1 MNEEALL
8 YSFELFSKDGYEGS
22 IEDYKELIKTNEE
35 ALKHS
40 YDLFSKDGYEGDE
53 YKFQNLV
60 GVEPVKTEAVATET
74 APVAAGNQA
83 VDTGLASED
92 ISLESQSTD
101 PFVVNGKPVTEEE
114 YKKAEA
120 ANYDDKT
127 SYLSKLWTD
136 INKGSSSLGE
146 MMASIPETIYDI
158 FAIPQNIV
166 AKMTG
171 NDSISASSKKF
182 KKITGISNPILDFYE
197 KESEALGKVQD
208 IYNNKNYEYQ
218 GIYKNF
224 KNGNY
229 LDAFKQM
236 GSGIAES
243 APVSISMMVGGAATT
258 TGKLAAGSTVAMAG
272 PEIKNQLE
280 NEAQSSLASIVKG
293 IGLAGAE
300 SVFSSI
306 GTGTLGKVYKDIL
319 LKEGKEE
326 GVKIFRN
333 GLIEMYATALKKA
346 GAPAAMV
353 GEGIEEVATT
363 ITQNMIN
370 GVGAFD
376 NVADSFI
383 QGVGGGSLYGA
394 PINVSKAKKAVQE
407 GIVNVKIN
415 RNIKDSEFTNATEP
429 FASSD
434 VSKLQ
439 LDILKNKGAFQL
451 INSKVDREVL
461 GGRLSKEDGD
471 KIKTNI
477 IETQGSINTID
488 KTNITNTDKVAAV
501 NLLKE
506 KRETEQKIKSIN
518 DSSLTQTESDRIK
531 VINEKLNSLVQK
543 GNISK
548 SSANLGENIESI
560 EKLAGDIKGVNI
572 KPLDNAKAIDDYIK
586 DNNLDIDKKASEQQG
601 FIFQNKET
609 GEQTIIINK
618 DVAAKERAVNVAAHE
633 FLHALLFQTV
643 KDSPTTQ
650 VSLGNSLK
658 SYLDKV
664 DADQVKDSNFAK
676 RLDQYKQDPNNVKA
690 EEVITLFSDALATGD
705 IKFNENVFTKI
716 GDVIRRA
723 LQSVGVSVKFNN
735 GKDVYNFVKDYNK
748 SVSKGKLTKA
758 QIKASKGV
766 KGSLVA
772 EGVTATSKT
781 DTKLSKSN
789 KELGNEIKAL
799 VPEGTS
805 KSRYDNQVIGN
816 VYEKLVF
823 GTTLD
828 GLINGQLNKYG
839 VVGDNVYG
847 KPKDIFLEDVK
858 AQLYEKSLMRFNP
871 ETNDDLGGFVVNE
884 LIKYRIGDV
893 VNRYKKEAGVEGK
906 SLDVAAGE
914 VGSVQEVADE
924 SMSIEDQIDLDA
936 TQARSETRLTK
947 ATKIMS
953 KEQYDKAAKI
963 VEEKLKDIDP
973 KKLSYKKIG
982 GLATDVLSEIT
993 DVPAGKILDSTKN
1006 LSKEETSRGAMFIEK
1021 NIDYIRKTL
1030 PKGAVQEAATEKL
1043 MGTATGVAN
1052 SILKRLYDK
1061 NPRIKKGAGLSP
1073 WSIKPNLTNQDVLDA
1088 IGRPK
1093 REDGRKIQI
1102 NPRSPEGQVI
1112 KGILNLVDRN
1122 IANELARTVESDLTL
1137 EQKQDV
1143 AAGKSNT
1150 MFSKSFNLGL
1160 EAGSNTDNI
1169 ASVLFSKSA
1178 RENYEQVLRAKRP
1191 ELKNVPEQV
1200 DNLIKWADSLDIKDD
1215 KKAKYK
1221 KLGLFYMANGY
1232 AIFPE
1237 DGYKIT
1243 ESIRLATINKID
1255 PYAFKNPNEL
1265 IEKYEKVTKIARVD
1279 PDSISEFS
1287 NKEEIAGYA
1296 IYDVQDSKKGQEAV
1310 RKVVDSNWGEKSNP
1324 WCLVART
1331 NDTYLGHEEAYSEK
1345 EVKDIIDTNEAL
1357 GNTVERAGHY
1367 MSDGKKIYELVV
1379 YAPKNGGELARSF
1392 GLWKGYNES
1401 GNGFKIA
1408 FKNGKLNSFRD
1419 GNDML
1424 WWDRMDKPKKGPDM
1438 KAKPDANGLRAD
1450 GYFDLESGYNVV
1462 EGYVKDY
1469 KKGNLTIEE
1478 RYNKDKELKNRD
1490 TFGKTKNSNKSL
1502 VESYSMEKLNG
1513 DDYIETK
1520 TKYRSASDRTET
1532 TTKKLGSSNTK
1543 NVRKIYYDENDNFI
1557 ENIKYENI
1565 KTGNIK
1571 EETIFTDSSDAGS
1584 LEGFTI
1590 YKAETINGKKNV
1602 SIDERKNFISS
1613 NVLFSKESSF
1623 AKKPSLAIEKL
1634 LIKEFINGKHKGKVS
1649 SRTKNRYAKNIKEL
1663 LEYGGI
1669 NGIDN
1674 FEKAVEAGN
1683 YTENELELINFVFEG
1698 RDWLFGLFQN
1708 EKEQNQGIKLE
1719 KLIKVAIKKIGL
1731 KDVDLNLS
1739 EGGFSSGVDIVLS
1752 TKQGRLNIE
1761 LKLNEKARVGSF
1773 SIKRAGDTFS
1783 YTKGAEG
1790 LETKTPELHEAM
1802 QEALKG
1808 DEHQKAWRKY
1818 TEEGIKIGKKLL
1830 DSGKVDIETY
1840 VDEDTGQLVGP
1851 KEVFELLKKN
1861 KYQKALTISI
1871 DKVKIKNKNGKEVD
1885 VPLDQKVI
1893 ELLYNNKDVHD
1904 INFGGTGMYA
1914 LGESISGMP
1923 KLEADV
1929 VVNIVTSRSG
1939 SSSGV
1944 YRSIQ
1949 RATPF
1954 IKIIR
1959 STTNIDL
1966 ADLSQVEPNI
1976 KSLVKSIE
1984 STKNSK
1990 SLNLDKEFNDIIEN
2004 KTGIESYKNYKKVKA
2019 QVTGASKGKFNF
2031 FIAPSAEDFVGLLYK
2046 TLGKGKIGDA
2056 QMAWY
2061 KENLLDPYA
2070 RAMEKVSKDR
2080 NFMARNF
2087 LAIKK
2092 ELKIVPK
2099 NLKKK
2104 IPGEPFTQE
2113 QAIRVYIWNKKG
2125 STIPGIS
2132 ENDDIYL
2139 TNFVEN
2145 NEKLKTFADQVIS
2158 LSGIEDYAKPSDSWV
2173 TGTITTDILEALNT
2187 TKRKKYLELWQQNV
2201 DEIFSEKNLNKL
2213 EAAYGADYRKALENI
2228 LGRMKTGRNRAF
2240 GGDSLSGRF
2249 VDWMTGATGA
2259 IMFFNTRS
2267 AILQTLSS
2275 VNFIN
2280 FGDNNIFAATKA
2292 FANQKQYWSD
2302 FKMLF
2307 NSEFLV
2313 ERRDGLKINVNEAD
2327 IADIAKEKGVRGIIN
2342 KLLKLGFTPTQLAD
2356 SFAIATGGAT
2366 FYRNRLKALI
2376 KDGMDPV
2383 AAEKQAMRD
2392 FRETAEESQQ
2402 SSRPDKISAQQAG
2415 PLGRTILAFANTPSQ
2430 YARII
2435 KKAASDIKNG
2445 RGDLKTN
2452 VSKIM
2457 YYAVAQ
2463 NLIFNT
2469 LQQAFFA
2476 TLFDEEEEL
2485 IDDKTI
2491 NVANS
2496 MADSLLRGIGISG
2509 AIISVVK
2516 NTALRWVKE
2525 EEKSNPKYE
2534 NAILE
2539 LVKISPPVSSKIN
2552 KLRAVARS
2560 YSWDKDEMKE
2570 RGFSIDNPAGL
2581 AIGNVVSATTNIP
2594 LDRVI
2599 KKMQNIKAASDSEIE
2614 TYKRIFLLAGWS
2626 KWELGI
2632 KEPSKKKKKKRRV
2645 KIISD

>member
-8 YSFELFSKDGYEGS
+8 HSFELFSKDGYEGS

-53 YKFQNLV
+53 YKFQDLV

-92 ISLESQSTD
+92 ISLESQPTD

-772 EGVTATSKT
+772 EGVTTASKT

-823 GTTLD
+823 GKTLD

-893 VNRYKKEAGVEGK
+893 VNRYKKEASVEGK
-906 SLDVAAGE
+906 SLDVDAGE

-924 SMSIEDQIDLDA
+924 SMSIEDQIDLNA
-936 TQARSETRLTK
+936 TQVRSETRLTK

-953 KEQYDKAAKI
+953 KEQYDKAAKM

-1279 PDSISEFS
+1279 PDSVSEFS
-1287 NKEEIAGYA
+1287 NKEEIAGYT

-1331 NDTYLGHEEAYSEK
+1331 DDTYLGHEEAYSEK

-1367 MSDGKKIYELVV
+1367 MSDGKKVYELVV

-1438 KAKPDANGLRAD
+1438 KAKPDANGLRPD
-1450 GYFDLESGYNVV
+1450 GYFDLESGDNVV

-1478 RYNKDKELKNRD
+1478 EYNKDKELINRD
-1490 TFGKTKNSNKSL
+1490 TFEKTKNSNKSL
-1502 VESYSMEKLNG
+1502 VESYSMEKLSG
-1513 DDYIETK
+1513 DDYIKTK
-1520 TKYRSASDRTET
+1520 TKYKSAVDKT
-1532 TTKKLGSSNTK
+1532 TTTTRKLGDIREK
-1543 NVRKIYYDENDNFI
+1543 EVERKYYDENDNFI

-1613 NVLFSKESSF
+1613 NVLFSKESSS

-1790 LETKTPELHEAM
+1790 LETKIPELHEAM

-1808 DEHQKAWRKY
+1808 DEYQKAWKEY

-1830 DSGKVDIETY
+1830 DSGKVNIETY

-1871 DKVKIKNKNGKEVD
+1871 DKVKIKNKNGKEVY
-1885 VPLDQKVI
+1885 VPLDQKII

-1939 SSSGV
+1939 SSNGV

-1976 KSLVKSIE
+1976 ESLVKSIE
-1984 STKNSK
+1984 TTKNSK
-1990 SLNLDKEFNDIIEN
+1990 SINLDKEF
-2004 KTGIESYKNYKKVKA
+2004 
-2019 QVTGASKGKFNF
+2019 
-2031 FIAPSAEDFVGLLYK
+2031 
-2046 TLGKGKIGDA
+2046 
-2056 QMAWY
+2056 
-2061 KENLLDPYA
+2061 
-2070 RAMEKVSKDR
+2070 
-2080 NFMARNF
+2080 
-2087 LAIKK
+2087 
-2092 ELKIVPK
+2092 
-2099 NLKKK
+2099 
-2104 IPGEPFTQE
+2104 
-2113 QAIRVYIWNKKG
+2113 
-2125 STIPGIS
+2125 
-2132 ENDDIYL
+2132 
-2139 TNFVEN
+2139 
-2145 NEKLKTFADQVIS
+2145 
-2158 LSGIEDYAKPSDSWV
+2158 
-2173 TGTITTDILEALNT
+2173 
-2187 TKRKKYLELWQQNV
+2187 KR
-2201 DEIFSEKNLNKL
+2201 
-2213 EAAYGADYRKALENI
+2213 
-2228 LGRMKTGRNRAF
+2228 
-2240 GGDSLSGRF
+2240 
-2249 VDWMTGATGA
+2249 
-2259 IMFFNTRS
+2259 
-2267 AILQTLSS
+2267 
-2275 VNFIN
+2275 
-2280 FGDNNIFAATKA
+2280 
-2292 FANQKQYWSD
+2292 
-2302 FKMLF
+2302 
-2307 NSEFLV
+2307 
-2313 ERRDGLKINVNEAD
+2313 
-2327 IADIAKEKGVRGIIN
+2327 
-2342 KLLKLGFTPTQLAD
+2342 
-2356 SFAIATGGAT
+2356 
-2366 FYRNRLKALI
+2366 
-2376 KDGMDPV
+2376 
-2383 AAEKQAMRD
+2383 
-2392 FRETAEESQQ
+2392 
-2402 SSRPDKISAQQAG
+2402 
-2415 PLGRTILAFANTPSQ
+2415 
-2430 YARII
+2430 
-2435 KKAASDIKNG
+2435 
-2445 RGDLKTN
+2445 
-2452 VSKIM
+2452 
-2457 YYAVAQ
+2457 YY
-2463 NLIFNT
+2463 
-2469 LQQAFFA
+2469 
-2476 TLFDEEEEL
+2476 
-2485 IDDKTI
+2485 
-2491 NVANS
+2491 
-2496 MADSLLRGIGISG
+2496 
-2509 AIISVVK
+2509 
-2516 NTALRWVKE
+2516 
-2525 EEKSNPKYE
+2525 
-2534 NAILE
+2534 
-2539 LVKISPPVSSKIN
+2539 
-2552 KLRAVARS
+2552 
-2560 YSWDKDEMKE
+2560 
-2570 RGFSIDNPAGL
+2570 
-2581 AIGNVVSATTNIP
+2581 
-2594 LDRVI
+2594 
-2599 KKMQNIKAASDSEIE
+2599 
-2614 TYKRIFLLAGWS
+2614 
-2626 KWELGI
+2626 
-2632 KEPSKKKKKKRRV
+2632 
-2645 KIISD
+2645 